1 MAHGLH
7 QGDGGVHLHTFH
19 PPGGAG
25 SAQWFHV
32 AQWLDFNLRQTGHVA
47 EFTGRYDQTKA
58 DYDRAS
64 VMPVLDGEPSYE
76 VHPVSFDAKKRGHS
90 TAADGRRSGESSRRA
105 WIKSPAQP

>member
-1 MAHGLH
+1 M
-7 QGDGGVHLHTFH
+7 HLHTSH

-32 AQWLDFNLRQTGHVA
+32 AEWLDFNLRRTGHVA

-58 DYDRAS
+58 DCDRAS
-64 VMPVLDGEPSYE
+64 VMPVLDGEPIHK

-90 TAADGRRSGESSRRA
+90 TAADGRGPLPFRSDA
-105 WIKSPAQP
+105 